1 MNDVPLEFLSMLR
14 HAGLLDDGE
23 TPDFEELTG
32 GVSSDIWR
40 ADLRRG
46 PVCVKRALAKL
57 KVEQDWRVPVERNAF
72 EAEWLETAAAIV
84 PGSAPRVLARD
95 DAAGMFVMDT

>member
-1 MNDVPLEFLSMLR
+1 MNDAPLEFLSMLR
-14 HAGLLDDGE
+14 RAGLLDDGE

-32 GVSSDIWR
+32 GVSSDIWL
-40 ADLRRG
+40 ADLVRG
-46 PVCVKRALAKL
+46 PVCVKKALARL

-84 PGSAPRVLARD
+84 PGPAPRGPARD
-95 DAAGMFVMDT
+95 EAAGMFVIG